1 MPNLHKGRFGVHY
14 YNIEVYPCYKSYVS
28 ECRRRCPDHGKVYS
42 VVYSGYISIEPSQL
56 RPKKKQAYLYNASAP
71 IPP

>member
-1 MPNLHKGRFGVHY
+1 MPNLHRGRFGVQY

-28 ECRRRCPDHGKVYS
+28 ECRHKVSHDKVYT

-56 RPKKKQAYLYNASAP
+56 RKEKAYLYNTSAP